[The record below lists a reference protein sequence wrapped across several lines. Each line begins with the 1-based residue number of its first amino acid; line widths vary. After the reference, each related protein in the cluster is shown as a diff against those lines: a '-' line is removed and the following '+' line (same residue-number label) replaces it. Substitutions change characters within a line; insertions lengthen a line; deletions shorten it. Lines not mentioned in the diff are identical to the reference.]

1 MTDTILCID
10 IGTSSLK
17 AALLPDNLKK
27 SPIYVSRQ
35 FFSKEAVAEKRNA
48 REWLPALAAALSE
61 LRQKQPDYAI
71 EAVCVSGNGPTVV
84 SEDGTTLLYNQIF
97 AGDSLAQMS
106 GMNQEVRDAVKD
118 TKSLFIPRF
127 LAFRH
132 NFPDIWKASKSI
144 FGAPEFLIHELTG
157 GAVSILPEERFLP
170 AYWTGEELKKCG
182 FSASDCEKM
191 PAFVSSGAFAGKVSE
206 KAALATG
213 LLEGTFV
220 FAGAPDFVVA
230 LIGSGTVLPGRLC
243 DRAGTSEGLNL
254 CTSKPVFSSGLRTL
268 PSVIPGLWNLSYLI
282 NSSQSLGD
290 HREHSLYEN
299 SSLGE
304 NSSVD
309 SAPSVK
315 NFSELSHGISLL
327 KEAAL
332 SNGEYFPD
340 CMAITGGQALD
351 DELIAQKEK
360 ATGFKIR
367 KMPCADAELI
377 GDLILARVGLGD
389 YDDISEAVFA
399 ILGA

>member
-35 FFSKEAVAEKRNA
+35 FFPRAAVAEKRNA
-48 REWLPALAAALSE
+48 REWLPALAAALLE

-132 NFPDIWKASKSI
+132 NFPDIWKASKCI

-170 AYWTGEELKKCG
+170 AYWTEEELKKCG
-182 FSASDCEKM
+182 FSASDCEKL

-268 PSVIPGLWNLSYLI
+268 PSVIPGLWNLSYLLESTTDYLERSAFDDVSDEKS
-282 NSSQSLGD
+282 NLCK
-290 HREHSLYEN
+290 
-299 SSLGE
+299 
-304 NSSVD
+304 SVT
-309 SAPSVK
+309 SVVY
-315 NFSELSHGISLL
+315 SEELSRGIKLL
-327 KEAAL
+327 REA
-332 SNGEYFPD
+332 SESSGEYFPD
-340 CMAITGGQALD
+340 FMTITGGQALD

-360 ATGFKIR
+360 ATGLKIR